1 MKRAL
6 WFLTFLVLAVFL
18 FASVSAIAS
27 PNTTPLVSGD
37 TIVYVTRT
45 GSKYHRDGCS
55 SLSKS
60 KIPITLKE
68 AVESGYGPCKRCNPP
83 RL

>member
-55 SLSKS
+55 SLSRS
-60 KIPITLKE
+60 KIEITLKE
-68 AVESGYGPCKRCNPP
+68 AVEEGYEPCKRCKPP

>member
-1 MKRAL
+1 MKHVLR
-6 WFLTFLVLAVFL
+6 FLTLLILVVFL
-18 FASVSAIAS
+18 FASVSALAY
-27 PNTTPLVSGD
+27 PNTNPLVSGD

-45 GSKYHRDGCS
+45 GSKYHLDGCG

-68 AVESGYGPCKRCNPP
+68 AVEDGYAPCKRCNPP
-83 RL
+83 VL

>member
-18 FASVSAIAS
+18 FTSVAAIAS
-27 PNTTPLVSGD
+27 MNTNPLVSGD

-60 KIPITLKE
+60 KIEIALKE
-68 AVESGYGPCKRCNPP
+68 AFDQGYEPCKRCKPP
-83 RL
+83 R

>member
-6 WFLTFLVLAVFL
+6 WFLTFLVLALFL

-55 SLSKS
+55 SLSRS
-60 KIPITLKE
+60 KIEITLKE
-68 AVESGYGPCKRCNPP
+68 AVEEGYEPCKRCKPP